1 MKNEVAK
8 EEELQLESVGTPI
21 KWKLIGTDNIGWQ
34 SLSDLE
40 YTTTEKLTINV
51 NKLKFYLSLLVQQTY
66 HIVLASMERDRILRN
81 QK

>member
-1 MKNEVAK
+1 MKNEAAK

-21 KWKLIGTDNIGWQ
+21 KWKLIGTANIGWQ

-51 NKLKFYLSLLVQQTY
+51 NKLKFYLSLSVQQTY
-66 HIVLASMERDRILRN
+66 HIVLASRERDRILRN